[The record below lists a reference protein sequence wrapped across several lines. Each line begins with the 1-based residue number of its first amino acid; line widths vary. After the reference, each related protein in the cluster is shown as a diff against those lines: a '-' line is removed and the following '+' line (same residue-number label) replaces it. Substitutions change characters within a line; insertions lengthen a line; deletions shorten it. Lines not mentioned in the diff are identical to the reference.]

1 MDEPAWAQFTPSK
14 LIWSQQSSTDH
25 AENCGSMA
33 MGMQHVPVTRNP
45 LIAESSINFLQD
57 SNIIRSLSE
66 PSHPFIQQEPVGG
79 VPAKYIQGVCCPS
92 HRCGGSHLRSWN
104 IGFVSQLLSN
114 LEGDVGRP
122 EILSTI
128 LCASV
133 LVCPFACSM
142 KAPLD
147 SLASGWIHN

>member
-14 LIWSQQSSTDH
+14 LIWSQQSSADH

-33 MGMQHVPVTRNP
+33 MGMQHVPITRTP
-45 LIAESSINFLQD
+45 PPIAESPTSFLQD

-66 PSHPFIQQEPVGG
+66 PSYPFIQQEPVRG
-79 VPAKYIQGVCCPS
+79 VPTKYIQGVCCPD
-92 HRCGGSHLRSWN
+92 HRCGRSPLRSWN

-114 LEGDVGRP
+114 PEGDVRIP
-122 EILSTI
+122 KILFTI

-133 LVCPFACSM
+133 LICPFACSI
-142 KAPLD
+142 KAPLN
-147 SLASGWIHN
+147 SLASG

>member
-33 MGMQHVPVTRNP
+33 MGMQHVPVPRNP
-45 LIAESSINFLQD
+45 LIAESSTNFLQD

-79 VPAKYIQGVCCPS
+79 VPT
-92 HRCGGSHLRSWN
+92 N
-104 IGFVSQLLSN
+104 IFKESVVRVIEGEDPTFVA
-114 LEGDVGRP
+114 G
-122 EILSTI
+122 T
-128 LCASV
+128 
-133 LVCPFACSM
+133 
-142 KAPLD
+142 LD
-147 SLASGWIHN
+147 S